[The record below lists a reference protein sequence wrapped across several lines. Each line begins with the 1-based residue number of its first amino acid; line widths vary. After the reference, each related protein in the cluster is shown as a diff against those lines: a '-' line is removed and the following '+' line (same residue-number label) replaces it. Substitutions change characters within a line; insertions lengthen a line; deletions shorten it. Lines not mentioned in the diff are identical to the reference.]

1 LRDFF
6 VVLVDERIF
15 GYIFSGGMRKDD
27 RLVLKPKTNIWAL
40 VFIVLFAVAFI
51 AGIALLAF
59 GDNRYPLKNS
69 VVLYSVK
76 NVEQLKERLTVYDYY
91 KSYPF
96 GVEPYLLKSLPED
109 FAKLP
114 AAERKKLFI
123 KVMLPIALTVK
134 QQFDREHML
143 FEKIKAK
150 IDANKKLTLAEKR
163 LLARGYKKYRC
174 KTINELVVK
183 SGSVPI
189 SLLIAQAGI
198 ESGWGK
204 SRFAIHYNN
213 IYGIH
218 KKHPKPNDIVRR
230 FKSLYD
236 ATVCYVLNL
245 DRNPAYRRFRNAR
258 YRMGDYPNPYKLAEY
273 LTMYST
279 KRKEYT
285 RLIQHIITSN
295 NLTAFDKLSPA
306 GVIAE
311 INSTIF
317 YLLQ

>member
-1 LRDFF
+1 MVIFLA
-6 VVLVDERIF
+6 VLLDEEMFRC
-15 GYIFSGGMRKDD
+15 IFSDGMRKND
-27 RLVLKPKTNIWAL
+27 RLVLKPKTNILA
-40 VFIVLFAVAFI
+40 VIFIILFAIAFI

-59 GDNRYPLKNS
+59 GQERYALKNG
-69 VVLYSVK
+69 VILYSVK
-76 NVEQLKERLTVYDYY
+76 NVEQLKERLAIYDYY

-96 GVEPYLLKSLPED
+96 GVEPYLLKSLPKD

-134 QQFDREHML
+134 QQFDREHAL

-150 IDANKKLTLAEKR
+150 IDSHKELTFVEKE
-163 LLARGYKKYRC
+163 LLEYGYKRYRC
-174 KTINELVVK
+174 KTINELVKK

-198 ESGWGK
+198 ESGWGS
-204 SRFAIHYNN
+204 SRFAIYYNN

-245 DRNPAYRRFRNAR
+245 DRSAAYKRFREAR

-285 RLIQHIITSN
+285 KLIQQIIASN
-295 NLTAFDKLSPA
+295 DLTAFDKLSPA
-306 GVIAE
+306 GVVAE
-311 INSTIF
+311 TSAGS
-317 YLLQ
+317 YSLQ